1 MPGITRRPAASITS
15 AAAVV
20 GSRSGPTAVM
30 RPSVTRTSPAGRSP
44 RPGSTV
50 TTWPPLI
57 SSSLGMIC
65 PFRYVSDHVSDG
77 AVLVCLP
84 SKTCWRACHTVEV
97 SGMEESMADVDL
109 RKLRYF
115 VAVAEQLHFGRAA
128 EALHIAQPVLS
139 RQIRA
144 LEEELKA
151 QLFVRDK
158 RATELTPAGR
168 QLLAD
173 AGPLLAIA
181 DALHR
186 RITRAAR
193 VEGSFT
199 IGFMPGLIVTE
210 AVRALSSRH
219 PQLTVNVLRTSWD
232 DQTAVLQ
239 DGRADASYIRLP
251 VDQSGLQIQALLAE
265 PRVAVFPAGH
275 RLAGKDTISIA
286 DLADEHLLQDP
297 DAVPEWRDIASEMR
311 TRARRSAPVFR
322 TVEEKLEHVAAG
334 HGIVLLPLST
344 AVFYTR
350 PGVAHSHV
358 SDIPPNQVCLAW
370 DATRRSRLIQ
380 DFAAIAAGHPPVA
393 SPAEPGLGRI

>member
-1 MPGITRRPAASITS
+1 
-15 AAAVV
+15 
-20 GSRSGPTAVM
+20 
-30 RPSVTRTSPAGRSP
+30 
-44 RPGSTV
+44 
-50 TTWPPLI
+50 
-57 SSSLGMIC
+57 
-65 PFRYVSDHVSDG
+65 
-77 AVLVCLP
+77 
-84 SKTCWRACHTVEV
+84 
-97 SGMEESMADVDL
+97 MADVDL

-173 AGPLLAIA
+173 ARPPLASA

-186 RITRAAR
+186 RVTRVAR
-193 VEGSFT
+193 GPGSFT

-210 AVRALSSRH
+210 AVRALAGCH

-232 DQTAVLQ
+232 DQTAVLH
-239 DGRADASYIRLP
+239 DGRADVSFIRLP
-251 VDQSGLQIQALLAE
+251 ADRSGLQIQPLLAE
-265 PRVAVFPAGH
+265 PRVAVFPSGH
-275 RLAGKDTISIA
+275 RLAGKDTISLA
-286 DLADEHLLQDP
+286 DLVDEHLLQDP
-297 DAVPEWRDIASEMR
+297 AAVPEWRDIAAEMR
-311 TRARRSAPVFR
+311 TRHRRSAPVFR
-322 TVEEKLEHVAAG
+322 TVEEKLEHVAQG

-370 DATRRSRLIQ
+370 DATRRSQLIQ
-380 DFAAIAAGHPPVA
+380 DFAAIATDHPPVA
-393 SPAEPGLGRI
+393 SPADSPPDARPGYLSQK

>member
-1 MPGITRRPAASITS
+1 
-15 AAAVV
+15 
-20 GSRSGPTAVM
+20 
-30 RPSVTRTSPAGRSP
+30 
-44 RPGSTV
+44 
-50 TTWPPLI
+50 
-57 SSSLGMIC
+57 
-65 PFRYVSDHVSDG
+65 
-77 AVLVCLP
+77 
-84 SKTCWRACHTVEV
+84 
-97 SGMEESMADVDL
+97 MADVDL

-144 LEEELKA
+144 LEDELKA

-173 AGPLLAIA
+173 AGPLLASA
-181 DALHR
+181 DALR
-186 RITRAAR
+186 RRVARAAR
-193 VEGSFT
+193 GPGSFT

-219 PQLTVNVLRTSWD
+219 PQLTVNVLRTNWD
-232 DQTAVLQ
+232 DQTAVLH
-239 DGRADASYIRLP
+239 DGRADVSYIRLP
-251 VDQSGLQIQALLAE
+251 VDQSGLQVRALLAE
-265 PRVAVFPAGH
+265 PRVAVLPAGH
-275 RLAGKDTISIA
+275 RLAGKDTIAIA
-286 DLADEHLLQDP
+286 DLVDEHLLQDP
-297 DAVPEWRDIASEMR
+297 GAVPEWRDIATEMR
-311 TRARRSAPVFR
+311 TRQRRSAPVFR

-350 PGVAHSHV
+350 PGVAYSHV

-370 DATRRSRLIQ
+370 DVTRRSSLIQ
-380 DFAAIAAGHPPVA
+380 DFAAIAADHPPVA
-393 SPAEPGLGRI
+393 SRAEPDRVSPSGPQTPAQIPAQAGTRRVQQAG